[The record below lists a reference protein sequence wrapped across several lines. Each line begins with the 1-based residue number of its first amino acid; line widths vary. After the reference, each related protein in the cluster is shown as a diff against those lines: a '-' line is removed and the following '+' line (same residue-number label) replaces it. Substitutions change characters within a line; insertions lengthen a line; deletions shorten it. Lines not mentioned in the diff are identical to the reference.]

1 MADKP
6 NMRFTGRI
14 RSIKCALIGIRTMI
28 VSQQNAWI
36 HIFATVS
43 VVVAGLWFGLTVAE
57 WCWIVL
63 AITLVLAS
71 EALNTALEFL
81 TDLASPDFHPLAA
94 KAKDIAA
101 GGVLL
106 TAMGSVVIGILIFGP
121 YLMNKI

>member
-1 MADKP
+1 
-6 NMRFTGRI
+6 
-14 RSIKCALIGIRTMI
+14 MI

-36 HIFATVS
+36 HAAATL
-43 VVVAGLWFGLTVAE
+43 VVVVSGLKFDLSVAE
-57 WCWIVL
+57 WCWVVL
-63 AITLVLAS
+63 AITLVWAA

-121 YLMNKI
+121 YLMNEI

>member
-1 MADKP
+1 
-6 NMRFTGRI
+6 
-14 RSIKCALIGIRTMI
+14 MI

-36 HIFATVS
+36 HVIATVS
-43 VVVAGLWFGLTVAE
+43 VVAAGFRFGLTVPE
-57 WCWIVL
+57 WCWVVL
-63 AITLVLAS
+63 AITLVLAAES
-71 EALNTALEFL
+71 LNTALEFL

-121 YLMNKI
+121 YLMNEI

>member
-1 MADKP
+1 
-6 NMRFTGRI
+6 
-14 RSIKCALIGIRTMI
+14 MI

-36 HIFATVS
+36 HVFATVS
-43 VVVAGLWFGLTVAE
+43 VIVAGMWCGLTIAE
-57 WCWIVL
+57 WCWVVL
-63 AITLVLAS
+63 AITLVWAA

-101 GGVLL
+101 GGVLV

-121 YLMNKI
+121 YLMNANVYRP

>member
-1 MADKP
+1 MV
-6 NMRFTGRI
+6 
-14 RSIKCALIGIRTMI
+14 

-36 HIFATVS
+36 HAAATL
-43 VVVAGLWFGLTVAE
+43 VVVLAGFRFELSIAE
-57 WCWIVL
+57 WCWVVL
-63 AITLVLAS
+63 AITLVWAA

-121 YLMNKI
+121 YLI